1 MMDKFCMLLRLIEEY
16 NKVDYLVNSI
26 LLHKTPLS
34 IEGIKSY
41 TTLLYV
47 GGDAIKLYVSIF

>member
-26 LLHKTPLS
+26 LLHKTPLY

-41 TTLLYV
+41 TTLL
-47 GGDAIKLYVSIF
+47 